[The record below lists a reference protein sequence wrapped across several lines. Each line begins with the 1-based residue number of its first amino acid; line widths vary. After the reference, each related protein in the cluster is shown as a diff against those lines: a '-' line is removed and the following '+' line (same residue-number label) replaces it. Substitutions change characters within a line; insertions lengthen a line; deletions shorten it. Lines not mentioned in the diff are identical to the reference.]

1 MEHESSHDT
10 HVTPHPVAH
19 IVSTPGTCGGKPR
32 ITGTRIRVQDVV
44 VWHEAWGLSPEEI
57 VTDFP
62 QLTLAQVH
70 AALAYYYDHRE
81 DIRQHM
87 QEAAARVETFKQQYP
102 SKVFELCS
110 RDNQGDNVPL
120 SPG

>member
-1 MEHESSHDT
+1 MEHLSSHET
-10 HVTPHPVAH
+10 HVTPHPVH

-32 ITGTRIRVQDVV
+32 IAGTRIRVQDMV

-62 QLTLAQVH
+62 QLTLAQIH

-81 DIRQHM
+81 EIRQHM
-87 QEAAARVETFKQQYP
+87 RDAEETVEAFKQQYP
-102 SKVFELCS
+102 SKVFDLPT
-110 RDNQGDNVPL
+110 RDNQDDNAPL
-120 SPG
+120 SLG

>member
-1 MEHESSHDT
+1 MEHVSSHDT
-10 HVTPHPVAH
+10 HTASHPVEH

-32 ITGTRIRVQDVV
+32 IAGSRIRVQDVV

-81 DIRQHM
+81 EIRQHM
-87 QEAAARVETFKQQYP
+87 QDAEALVEAFKQQYP
-102 SKVFELCS
+102 SKVFELQS
-110 RDNQGDNVPL
+110 RDNPGDNVPL

>member
-1 MEHESSHDT
+1 M
-10 HVTPHPVAH
+10 TPRPVEH
-19 IVSTPGTCGGKPR
+19 IVSTPGVCGGRPR
-32 ITGTRIRVQDVV
+32 IAGSRIRVQDIV

-62 QLTLAQVH
+62 QVTLAQVH

-81 DIRQHM
+81 EIRQQM
-87 QEAAARVETFKQQYP
+87 QETEALVEAFKQQYP
-102 SKVFELCS
+102 SKVFEL
-110 RDNQGDNVPL
+110 RAHDEPGDHVPL

>member
-1 MEHESSHDT
+1 MEHVSSHEI
-10 HVTPHPVAH
+10 HIASHPVEH

-32 ITGTRIRVQDVV
+32 IAGTRIRVQDVV
-44 VWHEAWGLSPEEI
+44 VWHEAWGQSPEEI

-81 DIRQHM
+81 EIRQHM
-87 QEAAARVETFKQQYP
+87 QDAEALVEAFKQQYP
-102 SKVFELCS
+102 SKVFELQS
-110 RDNQGDNVPL
+110 RDTPDDHVPL